1 MPVGPSTHAIG
12 THAIYSPLQQY
23 LNCVVVSILA
33 FHVQFPHGATICHI
47 SFFFLLILLGS
58 QNLPHPQLRGELT
71 YYCRSLHFTS
81 ARAQMLSYRDYKRDY
96 KEFINGSSGHFWRHQ
111 AL

>member
-1 MPVGPSTHAIG
+1 MPIGPSTHAIG

-47 SFFFLLILLGS
+47 SFFFPSHPPGVTKPSSSFRCSEGSLPIIAGPYILPVRALKCLATEIIKEIIK
-58 QNLPHPQLRGELT
+58 NL
-71 YYCRSLHFTS
+71 
-81 ARAQMLSYRDYKRDY
+81 
-96 KEFINGSSGHFWRHQ
+96 
-111 AL
+111 